1 MRLAR
6 SLQRM
11 GMRLIL
17 PLLLL
22 ILLAALPRPAQA
34 LGVVPDCETMAAE
47 AGRRAGLPAGLLPA
61 ISRIEAGRGKGGER
75 RAWPWTLNHAGKGLY
90 FETRAEAMTYL
101 REATV
106 RGRTNIDVG
115 CMQVNH
121 YWHGANFASLDAMMN
136 PETNIAYAVR
146 FLKELHDR
154 HGSWAAAVRH
164 YHSPDPQ
171 RGERYLAAFSRAHDM
186 ILADP
191 GKARTTSAALAAGG
205 GGVPAVPAR
214 ARAPGEALVA
224 GARNRADIAH
234 DVHALAAALSELA
247 EARGA
252 PSFDLGNWHDFAE
265 ADLSR
270 LSPRVRHRGAEV
282 AAFRAEL
289 AAQGPGAT
297 P

>member
-1 MRLAR
+1 MRP
-6 SLQRM
+6 
-11 GMRLIL
+11 IL
-17 PLLLL
+17 TFVLL
-22 ILLAALPRPAQA
+22 ILLLGLPRPAQA
-34 LGVVPDCETMAAE
+34 LGAVPDCESMAAE
-47 AGRRAGLPAGLLPA
+47 AGRRAGLPAGLLSA

-90 FETRAEAMTYL
+90 FETRAEAMAYL
-101 REATV
+101 REATA

-121 YWHGANFASLDAMMN
+121 YWHGANFASLEAMMN

-146 FLKELHDR
+146 FLRELHDR

-191 GKARTTSAALAAGG
+191 GNARSATAAITAALPGTPAIAARPRGT
-205 GGVPAVPAR
+205 
-214 ARAPGEALVA
+214 ALVT
-224 GARNRADIAH
+224 GARNRADISR
-234 DVHALAAALSELA
+234 DVHALAAALSDLA
-247 EARGA
+247 DARGA
-252 PSFDLGNWHDFAE
+252 PAFDLGHWHDFAD

-289 AAQGPGAT
+289 AAQGSGAT

>member
-17 PLLLL
+17 TLVLLT
-22 ILLAALPRPAQA
+22 LLAALPHPAQA
-34 LGVVPDCETMAAE
+34 LGVVPDCEAMAAE
-47 AGRRAGLPAGLLPA
+47 AGRRAGLPSGLLPA

-90 FETRAEAMTYL
+90 FETRAEAMAYL
-101 REATV
+101 REATA

-121 YWHGANFASLDAMMN
+121 YWHGENFASLDAMMN

-146 FLKELHDR
+146 FLRELHDR

-171 RGERYLAAFSRAHDM
+171 RGERYLAAFSRAHDK

-191 GKARTTSAALAAGG
+191 GDARSAAAAMTAALPGMPA
-205 GGVPAVPAR
+205 GVAR
-214 ARAPGEALVA
+214 PRGTALVT
-224 GARNRADIAH
+224 GARNRADIAR
-234 DVHALAAALSELA
+234 DVHALAAALSDLA
-247 EARGA
+247 DARGA
-252 PSFDLGNWHDFAE
+252 PAFDLGNWHDFAE